1 MPKPAFPA
9 LPRVAWV
16 GRFGEGWNS
25 GFQGTAKPL
34 FQASLEPPEYP
45 LRRARNRGFQ
55 DPGIGLPGQVSR
67 VLGSGSWDP
76 GKPSPGLPQG
86 FPRASPGPWKPPE
99 TAFFLK
105 SRFGPNR
112 QTRKKQQDFPYA
124 RALLFWAAAYT
135 QGKCCFFG
143 KVGFGR
149 FGPPQG
155 LPSRFPALPQE

>member
-1 MPKPAFPA
+1 LPKPAFPA

-86 FPRASPGPWKPPE
+86 FPRASPGPWKPRKP
-99 TAFFLK
+99 
-105 SRFGPNR
+105 RFSLNR
-112 QTRKKQQDFPYA
+112 VLAQTGK
-124 RALLFWAAAYT
+124 
-135 QGKCCFFG
+135 QGKSSRISLMLVRSSFG
-143 KVGFGR
+143 LQRIRRESAVFLGKSVLGVL
-149 FGPPQG
+149 G
-155 LPSRFPALPQE
+155 LPRASPAGS